1 MTEIPE
7 HLLKRSRERRSAI
20 GGGDDAGGNAG
31 GNDGDATPAAS
42 TPATTS
48 STPAATAPSGP
59 VERAAAPTPAVPEPP
74 KPDIPVVAA
83 YKARKKVPFWAMT
96 ALALLPVWAFMYAR
110 AVTTQA
116 EEAAGP
122 LAEGATIYGN
132 CASCHGGAGQGVS
145 GLGYAFADGEVVK
158 TFPNIEDQLR
168 YVYWGTSSYQ
178 LAEPPIDI
186 YGNPD
191 REGGPHITGAQ
202 GVMPAQGAEA
212 GGALTD
218 NELLGVVCHERY
230 VLGGADEM
238 EEYDGEFEKWCS
250 EESPLFSALEGGA
263 SLLALETVDDTIIP
277 IGRPAP
283 AQPRADASFS
293 GQPEQG

>member
-20 GGGDDAGGNAG
+20 GGGDDAGSGTG
-31 GNDGDATPAAS
+31 DDATPAAS

-48 STPAATAPSGP
+48 STPATAAPSGP
-59 VERAAAPTPAVPEPP
+59 VERAAAPTPAAPEPP

-83 YKARKKVPFWAMT
+83 YKSRKKVPFWAMT

-122 LAEGATIYGN
+122 LAEGEVVYGN
-132 CASCHGGAGQGVS
+132 CASCHGGGGQGVS
-145 GLGYAFADGEVVK
+145 GLGYQFTDGEVLE

-168 YVYWGTSSYQ
+168 FVYWGSDNYA
-178 LAEPPIDI
+178 LEGIEI
-186 YGNPD
+186 YGDAD
-191 REGGPHITGAQ
+191 REGGPHITGEQ
-202 GVMPAQGAEA
+202 GVMPAFGPEA

-218 NELLGVVCHERY
+218 YELLGVVCHERY
-230 VLGGADEM
+230 VLGGASEL
-238 EEYDGEFEKWCS
+238 EEYAEEFETWCA
-250 EESPLFSALEGGA
+250 EDAPLYDALEGGE
-263 SLLALETVDDTIIP
+263 SLLALEQVDDSIIP
-277 IGRPAP
+277 IGPGPAP
-283 AQPRADASFS
+283 ATPPADSAV
-293 GQPEQG
+293 GVGTEQD